1 MVEKEPISPPRTLLS
16 RLAPWLRVGITAA
29 ILGFLAGKVNWGHLA
44 ERFTS
49 AQPLW
54 LILALLLTLI
64 SITFCGTRFWLL
76 LRLQKIHLSWFR
88 AIHLTLVGFF
98 FNLFLIGST
107 GGDAVRLFYLI
118 RWFPD
123 QKARSTLA
131 VLLDRVF
138 GVATL
143 LGLGLV
149 LLPGST
155 HRLLADAT
163 FAPLALALPW
173 LGPLGA
179 FLILLVFVVS
189 GFLPKLPLPAKLPGR
204 SVILDLLY
212 AMRDIIHG
220 GWTTVGL
227 ISACAAVHLASFGA
241 ATLLARALILPINY
255 SLAGLVCVIIFSAAA
270 LPISVSGH
278 GVREGMMVY
287 LFPHL
292 GISSDPEAAIAY
304 SLLIYGLGL
313 FWSLF
318 GGLAYLTLKSP
329 DKKHDPSPRC

>member
-1 MVEKEPISPPRTLLS
+1 MVEPEPLPRPRALLS

-29 ILGFLAGKVNWGHLA
+29 ILGFLAGKVNWAHLA
-44 ERFTS
+44 QRFTS

-54 LILALLLTLI
+54 LVLALGVTLI
-64 SITFCGTRFWLL
+64 SITLCGTRFWLL
-76 LRLQKIHLSWFR
+76 LRLQKIQISWFR
-88 AIHLTLVGFF
+88 ALHLTLVGFF

-107 GGDAVRLFYLI
+107 GGDAVRIFYLI
-118 RWFPD
+118 RWFPE

-138 GVATL
+138 GVAAL
-143 LGLGLV
+143 YGLALI
-149 LLPGST
+149 LLPGT
-155 HRLLADAT
+155 ANRLRADAT
-163 FAPLALALPW
+163 FAPLAQALPW
-173 LGPLGA
+173 LGPLAGS
-179 FLILLVFVVS
+179 LILLAFVFS

-204 SVILDLLY
+204 SVILDLLH
-212 AMRDIIHG
+212 AMRDIMHG

-227 ISACAAVHLASFGA
+227 IAVSMAVHVASFGG
-241 ATLLARALILPINY
+241 ATLLARSLDLPINY
-255 SLAGLVCVIIFSAAA
+255 ALAGLILVLIFSAAA

-292 GISSDPEAAIAY
+292 GISPDPEAAIAY
-304 SLLIYGLGL
+304 SLMIYGLGL
-313 FWSLF
+313 FWALF

-329 DKKHDPSPRC
+329 AKTT

>member
-1 MVEKEPISPPRTLLS
+1 MVEKEPSARPRTFLS
-16 RLAPWLRVGITAA
+16 RWAPWLRVGITAA
-29 ILGFLAGKVNWGHLA
+29 ILGFLAGKVNWAHLA

-54 LILALLLTLI
+54 LATALLVTVI
-64 SITFCGTRFWLL
+64 SITLCGTRFWFL
-76 LRLQKIHLSWFR
+76 LRLQKIRLSWFR
-88 AIHLTLVGFF
+88 ALHLTFVGFF

-138 GVATL
+138 GVAAL
-143 LGLGLV
+143 YGLALI
-149 LLPGST
+149 LLPGASD
-155 HRLLADAT
+155 RLLADAT
-163 FAPLALALPW
+163 FAPLAHALPW
-173 LGPLGA
+173 LGPLAGG
-179 FLILLVFVVS
+179 LILLAFLLS
-189 GFLPKLPLPAKLPGR
+189 GFLPKIPLPAKLPGR
-204 SVILDLLY
+204 SVILDILH
-212 AMRDIIHG
+212 AMRDIMHG

-227 ISACAAVHLASFGA
+227 ILVCLAVHLSSFAA
-241 ATLLARALILPINY
+241 ATLLAHSLGLPINY
-255 SLAGLVCVIIFSAAA
+255 SLAGLILVLIFSAAA

-278 GVREGMMVY
+278 GVREGVMVY

-292 GISSDPEAAIAY
+292 GISTDPESAIAY
-304 SLLIYGLGL
+304 SLMIYGMGL

-329 DKKHDPSPRC
+329 HKK

>member
-1 MVEKEPISPPRTLLS
+1 MSVPVSHGGKRTNLSPPHS
-16 RLAPWLRVGITAA
+16 PKSVGPLAPRRHHRRHSGLSGREGE
-29 ILGFLAGKVNWGHLA
+29 LGNLAQ
-44 ERFTS
+44 RFTS

-54 LILALLLTLI
+54 LAAALLVTLI
-64 SITFCGTRFWLL
+64 SITLCGTRFWLL
-76 LRLQKIHLSWFR
+76 LRLQGIHLSWFR
-88 AIHLTLVGFF
+88 ALHLTLVGFF

-107 GGDAVRLFYLI
+107 GGDAIRLFYLI
-118 RWFPD
+118 RWFPE

-138 GVATL
+138 GVSAL
-143 LGLGLV
+143 FGLGL
-149 LLPGST
+149 LFLPGASD
-155 HRLLADAT
+155 RLLADAT
-163 FAPLALALPW
+163 FAPLAHALPW
-173 LGPLGA
+173 LGPLGG
-179 FLILLVFVVS
+179 FLILLAFILS
-189 GFLPKLPLPAKLPGR
+189 GFLPKIPLPAKLPGR
-204 SVILDLLY
+204 SVILDLLH
-212 AMRDIIHG
+212 AMRDIMHG

-227 ISACAAVHLASFGA
+227 IAVCLAVHLASFGG
-241 ATLLARALILPINY
+241 ATLLARSLNLPINY
-255 SLAGLVCVIIFSAAA
+255 SLAGLILVLIFSAAA

-292 GISSDPEAAIAY
+292 GISPDPEAAIAY

-329 DKKHDPSPRC
+329 QKK

>member
-1 MVEKEPISPPRTLLS
+1 MVEKEPSTRPRTFLS

-29 ILGFLAGKVNWGHLA
+29 ILGFLAGRVNWSHLA

-49 AQPLW
+49 ARPLW
-54 LILALLLTLI
+54 LGTALLVTVI
-64 SITFCGTRFWLL
+64 SITLCGTRFWFL

-88 AIHLTLVGFF
+88 ALHLTFVGFF

-138 GVATL
+138 GVAAL
-143 LGLGLV
+143 YGLALV
-149 LLPGST
+149 LLPGASD
-155 HRLLADAT
+155 RLLADAT
-163 FAPLALALPW
+163 FAPLARALPW
-173 LGPLGA
+173 LGPLAGA
-179 FLILLVFVVS
+179 LILLAFVLS
-189 GFLPKLPLPAKLPGR
+189 GFLPKIPLPAKLPGR
-204 SVILDLLY
+204 SVILDILH
-212 AMRDIIHG
+212 AMRDIMHG
-220 GWTTVGL
+220 GWTTGGL
-227 ISACAAVHLASFGA
+227 ILVCLAVHLTSFGA
-241 ATLLARALILPINY
+241 APLLARSLNLPISY
-255 SLAGLVCVIIFSAAA
+255 SLAGLILALIFSAAA

-278 GVREGMMVY
+278 GVREGVMVY

-292 GISSDPEAAIAY
+292 GISNDPESAIAY
-304 SLLIYGLGL
+304 SLMIYGMGL
-313 FWSLF
+313 FWSLL

-329 DKKHDPSPRC
+329 HKK

>member
-1 MVEKEPISPPRTLLS
+1 MVEKEPIPRPRTLLS

-29 ILGFLAGKVNWGHLA
+29 ILGFLAGKVNWARLA

-54 LILALLLTLI
+54 LAIALLVTLI
-64 SITFCGTRFWLL
+64 SLTLCGTRFWLL
-76 LRLQKIHLSWFR
+76 LQLQKIQLSWFR
-88 AIHLTLVGFF
+88 ALHLTFVGFF

-118 RWFPD
+118 RWFPE

-131 VLLDRVF
+131 ILLDRVF
-138 GVATL
+138 GVTAL
-143 LGLGLV
+143 FGLGL
-149 LLPGST
+149 LFLPGASD
-155 HRLLADAT
+155 RLLADAT
-163 FAPLALALPW
+163 FAPLARALPW
-173 LGPLGA
+173 LGPLGG
-179 FLILLVFVVS
+179 FLILLAFVIS

-204 SVILDLLY
+204 SVILDLLH
-212 AMRDIIHG
+212 AMRDVMHG

-227 ISACAAVHLASFGA
+227 IIVSLAVHLTSFGG
-241 ATLLARALILPINY
+241 ATLLAHSLNLPINY
-255 SLAGLVCVIIFSAAA
+255 SLAGLILVLIFSAAA

-278 GVREGMMVY
+278 GVREAMMVY

-292 GISSDPEAAIAY
+292 GIHPDPEAAIAY
-304 SLLIYGLGL
+304 SLMIHGLGL

-318 GGLAYLTLKSP
+318 GGLAYLTLPSSGKR
-329 DKKHDPSPRC
+329 HDPTHRR